1 MGGVVGGAVG
11 GAAVGAGLGAA
22 MSGREHRRPDGT
34 VERDPANFD
43 ELRAGRR
50 EVQEGG
56 RTVIREPGGRTIF
69 REDGRMIIRSDDA
82 DRFRSGPGEHRMER
96 RGGEFVYY
104 ARRPGGPMIV
114 TYTDPGGRLIRRSML
129 GPDGRE
135 VILIDNAPRPGGSYF
150 VPLPPPVIAIPRE
163 RYIVEG
169 DDAPYADV
177 YGALVAPP
185 VERLPRPFTLD
196 EIRYSPQ
203 VRARMPSVDL
213 DSLTFDTGSWVL
225 SPDQIGR
232 LGVIAQALKAAIDRN
247 PREVFLIEGHTD
259 AVGSPEDNLSLS
271 DRRAESVAVALQER
285 FGVPAENLTTQG
297 YGEQQLKVQS
307 QGPER
312 RNRRVTVRRITP
324 LLAEAGPAGAAPAPR

>member
-1 MGGVVGGAVG
+1 
-11 GAAVGAGLGAA
+11 
-22 MSGREHRRPDGT
+22 MSGRERRGPDGG

-43 ELRAGRR
+43 ELRSGRR
-50 EVQEGG
+50 EFREGD
-56 RTVIREPGGRTIF
+56 RTFIREPGGRTII
-69 REDGRMIIRSDDA
+69 REDGRMIIRRDEA
-82 DRFRSGPGEHRMER
+82 DRFRAGPGEHRMER

-104 ARRPGGPMIV
+104 AQRPGGPMVV
-114 TYTDPGGRLIRRSML
+114 TYVGPDGRLIRRSMR

-135 VILIDNAPRPGGSYF
+135 VIIIDNAPRPGGGYF
-150 VPLPPPVIAIPRE
+150 VPLPPPVIGIPRE

-185 VERLPRPFTLD
+185 VERLPRRFTLD
-196 EIRYSPQ
+196 EVRYSPQ
-203 VRARMPSVDL
+203 VRARMPSVDV

-225 SPDQIGR
+225 SPDQVGR
-232 LGVIAQALKAAIDRN
+232 LGVIARALKAAIDAN

-271 DRRAESVAVALQER
+271 DRRAETVAVALQER

-297 YGEQQLKVQS
+297 YGEQQLKVPS
-307 QGPER
+307 QEPER

-324 LLAEAGPAGAAPAPR
+324 LLTQADPGGAAPAPR